1 MAERAVKGI
10 YNAHYYQVV
19 CQVQSTTEANVNV
32 CDFRGI
38 WPQTEIFRPD
48 DAALMKGWGI
58 TRIILIYFAGI
69 INVCTNFNV
78 MTVSICFK
86 KKKKKESPWD
96 MSIIWLEIA
105 DIASLQE
112 GERRKQWD

>member
-48 DAALMKGWGI
+48 DAALMKG
-58 TRIILIYFAGI
+58 
-69 INVCTNFNV
+69 
-78 MTVSICFK
+78 
-86 KKKKKESPWD
+86 
-96 MSIIWLEIA
+96 
-105 DIASLQE
+105 
-112 GERRKQWD
+112 